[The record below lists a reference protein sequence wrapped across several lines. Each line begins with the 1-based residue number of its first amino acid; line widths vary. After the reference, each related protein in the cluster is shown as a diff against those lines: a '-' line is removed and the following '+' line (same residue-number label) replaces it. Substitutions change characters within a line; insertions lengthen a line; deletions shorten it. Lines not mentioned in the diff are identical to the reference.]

1 MDEFQ
6 VRHTRTNNGG
16 MKAMEM
22 IESKAHIPCFECNA
36 KAEHD
41 HHVIPRCR
49 GGSKTVPLCLRCHG
63 LAHETRM
70 RLSVLVKEGQAKLK
84 VKPRPRDKHE
94 KDAYQLGAQHLA
106 KWARPQVRVLKL
118 RFEGRSV
125 AEIAKQ
131 VVLNRKTVRRLLNKA
146 GMP

>member
-1 MDEFQ
+1 M
-6 VRHTRTNNGG
+6 NG
-16 MKAMEM
+16 KTLD
-22 IESKAHIPCFECNA
+22 KPCFECSGEA
-36 KAEHD
+36 DHE

-49 GGSKTVPLCLRCHG
+49 GGTRTVPLCVRCHG
-63 LAHETRM
+63 LAHETTM
-70 RLSVLVKEGQAKLK
+70 RLSVLVREGQAKLK
-84 VKPRPRDKHE
+84 ARPPTQDEGE
-94 KDAYQLGAQHLA
+94 KDAYQRGAQHLA

-131 VVLNRKTVRRLLNKA
+131 VVLNPKTVRRLLNKA

>member
-1 MDEFQ
+1 MNRDKFDE
-6 VRHTRTNNGG
+6 
-16 MKAMEM
+16 
-22 IESKAHIPCFECNA
+22 PCFECSG
-36 KAEHD
+36 KADHE

-49 GGSKTVPLCLRCHG
+49 GGTRTVPLCIRCHG
-63 LAHETRM
+63 LAHETMM
-70 RLSVLVKEGQAKLK
+70 RLSVLVREGQAKLK
-84 VKPRPRDKHE
+84 AKPKTRDEGE
-94 KDAYQLGAQHLA
+94 KDAYRLGAQRLA

-131 VVLNRKTVRRLLNKA
+131 VVLNPKTVRRLLNKA